1 MSAIVNSNNVIFSN
15 GGASAECPI
24 SASFVVGGIDN
35 SKVSAMTFKVVRPTQ
50 SLTGNTV
57 TIRNEMG
64 STGEFAL
71 IPYTNEAGPLQY
83 NSGYVSVGSPYS
95 VSSQTTST
103 SGCVFYGSTAY
114 SAHYVFLNSNEDAG
128 QPYGLV
134 LPAKSDTD
142 IFYNGTID
150 AYDSDDYVTLRFGV
164 KSTTTTAED
173 FVDDF
178 DITFPKTVNDGGARS
193 DYAVTLRV
201 SNNNTS
207 PMTVYPAIRTDWHGA
222 FPEGSQYW
230 IGNDSIKT
238 RSYPL

>member
-1 MSAIVNSNNVIFSN
+1 MSAIVNSQNVTFAV
-15 GGASAECPI
+15 GGGDGKFPV

-35 SKVSAMTFKVVRPTQ
+35 SEVSAMTFQVIRPTP
-50 SLTGNTV
+50 SVTGNTV
-57 TIRNEMG
+57 TIKNELG
-64 STGEFAL
+64 NSGNFAL
-71 IPYTNEAGPLQY
+71 IPLTDNAGILSY
-83 NSGYVSVGSPYS
+83 NSGHIEVTPGFS

-103 SGCVFYGSTAY
+103 SGCEFYGSTAY
-114 SAHYVFLNSNEDAG
+114 NAHYVFLNSNEDEG

-164 KSTTTTAED
+164 KSTTTTASD
-173 FVDDF
+173 FIDDF
-178 DITFPKTVNDGGARS
+178 DVTFPKTTNDGGARS

-201 SNNNTS
+201 RNNDTS

-230 IGNDSIKT
+230 VGNDSIKT
-238 RSYPL
+238 RSYSL